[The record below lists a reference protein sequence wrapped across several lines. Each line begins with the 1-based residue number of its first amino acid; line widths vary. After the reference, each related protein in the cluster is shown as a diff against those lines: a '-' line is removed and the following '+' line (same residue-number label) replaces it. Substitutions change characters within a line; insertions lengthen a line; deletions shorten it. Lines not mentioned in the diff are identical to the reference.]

1 MATRTCNFS
10 TTTFLCKVQPNNLKG
25 KSKTSQDWLTRQL
38 NDPYVKRSRY
48 DNYRARSAYKLLEI
62 DEKYKIL
69 KPGHTVVECGA
80 APGSWT
86 QVIVEKINSDF
97 RNRALAKGTV
107 IAADLIPLDPI
118 PGATILSE
126 ADLLK
131 PEAAE
136 RILELLDGRPVDAVL
151 SDMAPSASG
160 VKELDHD
167 RIVALAYCSVL
178 LSLRVLSVGGSLLY
192 KIWDGRQAPKLV
204 EDVSRFFEYVNFV
217 KPRASR
223 GDSAEIFVLGRQF
236 KGAERIPAGD
246 TIA

>member
-1 MATRTCNFS
+1 MMAQGANVSNLTLECRPCLKCKAL
-10 TTTFLCKVQPNNLKG
+10 FLL
-25 KSKTSQDWLTRQL
+25 DFI
-38 NDPYVKRSRY
+38 
-48 DNYRARSAYKLLEI
+48 LLQQYSCSYCFT
-62 DEKYKIL
+62 D
-69 KPGHTVVECGA
+69 
-80 APGSWT
+80 
-86 QVIVEKINSDF
+86 
-97 RNRALAKGTV
+97 RALAKGTV